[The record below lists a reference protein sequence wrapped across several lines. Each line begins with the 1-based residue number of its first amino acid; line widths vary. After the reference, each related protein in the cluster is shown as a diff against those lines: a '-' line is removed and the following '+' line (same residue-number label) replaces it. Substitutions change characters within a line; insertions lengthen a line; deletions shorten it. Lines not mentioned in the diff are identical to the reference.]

1 MDTVNTSNT
10 TPVQS
15 LLSGIRDLY
24 GTLCAMTQQFMDDFS
39 IPALQDLLR
48 ERSVVL
54 LKINSERTRLLGI
67 STPRCWDRY
76 GEYGEI
82 RNAIS
87 AITAYDRE
95 IAARVTHDMNSIS
108 RELSSLSD
116 SSKAAIKYTRHS
128 RG

>member
-1 MDTVNTSNT
+1 MNSSNT
-10 TPVQS
+10 AAVQP
-15 LLSGIRDLY
+15 LLSGIRDLFR
-24 GTLCAMTQQFMDDFS
+24 TLCSMTQRFLDDFS
-39 IPALQDLLR
+39 MQALQDLLR

-54 LKINSERTRLLGI
+54 LKIDSERARLLGI

-82 RNAIS
+82 RSAIS
-87 AITAYDRE
+87 TIAAYDRE
-95 IAARVTHDMNSIS
+95 IAVRVTHDMNSIS

-116 SSKAAIKYTRHS
+116 SSHAAMKYTRHR

>member
-1 MDTVNTSNT
+1 MVTVNASDNA
-10 TPVQS
+10 PVQT

-24 GTLCAMTQQFMDDFS
+24 GALCTMTRRFLDDFS

-54 LKINSERTRLLGI
+54 LKIDSERTRLLGI
-67 STPRCWDRY
+67 STPRSWDRY
-76 GEYGEI
+76 CEYGEI
-82 RNAIS
+82 KNAIS

-95 IAARVTHDMNSIS
+95 IAARVTVDMNSVS
-108 RELSSLSD
+108 RELASLS
-116 SSKAAIKYTRHS
+116 SSSTAAMNYSRHR

>member
-1 MDTVNTSNT
+1 
-10 TPVQS
+10 
-15 LLSGIRDLY
+15 
-24 GTLCAMTQQFMDDFS
+24 MTRRFLDDFS

-54 LKINSERTRLLGI
+54 SKIDSERTRLLGI
-67 STPRCWDRY
+67 SSPRSWDRY

-87 AITAYDRE
+87 AVSAYDRE
-95 IAARVTHDMNSIS
+95 IAARVLNSMNSIN
-108 RELSSLSD
+108 RELSSLSN
-116 SSKAAIKYTRHS
+116 SSNAALNYSRHR